1 MSVSSLSTLSSLS
14 THPAG
19 PALRGGVN
27 MGGLN
32 KQQLATGIIV
42 ASGLNA
48 LVAAWR
54 MYADKSSNDDVVA
67 WAGGSRTW
75 QIGAQ
80 LAIVVA
86 AALYYFPK
94 WLHND
99 LLRTLVVATLAFSG
113 FNAGYT
119 AYRMGVD
126 KENGP
131 SDAIA
136 HLPHRW
142 WRIGAYVVVA
152 VSALLST
159 NYMLSDPKQK

>member
-19 PALRGGVN
+19 PALRGGAN
-27 MGGLN
+27 MGGLD
-32 KQQLATGIIV
+32 KQQVATGIIV

-48 LVAAWR
+48 LFAAWR
-54 MYADKSSNDDVVA
+54 MYRDESSNDDVVA
-67 WAGGSRTW
+67 WAGGSRWW
-75 QIGAQ
+75 QIDAQ
-80 LAIVVA
+80 VAIVVA
-86 AALYYFPK
+86 AVLYYSPPK
-94 WLHND
+94 ND

-136 HLPHRW
+136 HLPYRW
-142 WRIGAYVVVA
+142 VRILAYVVVT

-159 NYMLSDPKQK
+159 NYMLSDPKRK